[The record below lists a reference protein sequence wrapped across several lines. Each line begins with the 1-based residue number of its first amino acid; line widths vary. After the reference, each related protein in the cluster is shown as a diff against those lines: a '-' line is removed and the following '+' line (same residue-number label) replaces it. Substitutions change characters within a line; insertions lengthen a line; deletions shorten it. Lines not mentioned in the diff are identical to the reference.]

1 MDTITEEKTDKKL
14 RLPENARTLLW
25 CFFLPAFLT
34 IVIYCCLQVWPV
46 GKNSVLVLDL
56 NAQYIYYFEQLR
68 DILLSGESILY
79 SFERALGGEFLGIF
93 AYYLSSPFSVL
104 VALLPKQNIT
114 EAMYLILVLKCGFCG
129 LSFGYYLTKK
139 NLLNRRKPYRVML
152 SVMYALSSYAV
163 VMQHNVMWTDNLIA
177 FPLLLLGID
186 ALICHGK
193 YKLYV
198 VSLVYAMMSNFY
210 IGYMACLFVLIWF
223 FIRYFMFPPEERN
236 PDGEKKHFLRTLCRI
251 AFWSLI
257 ALSISAIIILPVY
270 YSLSFG
276 KLEFS
281 DPEYTAEQLFDFADL
296 LTKAFFGSYDTV
308 RPEGMPFLFGGT
320 LALILAPLYFF
331 SERFPTRK
339 KVGYAVILLIL
350 AASFNFSILD
360 IVWHGMQRPNWLN
373 ARFAYMFVGLLLV
386 MTADVLENLR
396 FLRPQMFLA
405 SSVFW
410 CAMLVILQKMDY
422 DFLHDFIVVWGGILL
437 FAVYAAMIPTIA
449 KTPQSRRLSAALAA
463 VVTAEMLLNALAM
476 VYQLDA
482 DVSYSNRNSYRQMI
496 DTYDEAVEKLPA
508 NEENA
513 LYRVEKL
520 VHRRKND
527 NFALDLN
534 GLSNST
540 STLNARAVDLM
551 HQLGFAAQSHWSMY
565 IGATAV
571 TDALLG
577 VKYVI
582 VDETDDKPVMEYIHE
597 MYEHYADTRGHLDV
611 YENPFALSVAYSANE
626 KVLSYDVPPEDP
638 DDDAPVDPFTYMNK
652 LMSALLGRDIKIW
665 HACRVEESETYGV
678 DMAFAPDHRGYEIN
692 GELTPKLQYILDVQ
706 SDDLLYVYFPSDWPR
721 ECEMKINDR
730 VIGTF
735 FDAQNFA
742 IRELGSFEP
751 GEQVDFRLYLEE
763 NDLYLQSGC
772 QYFWHF
778 DKEAFLEAVEELRDG
793 NMDAYSEKDDRIT
806 GTITVPEGDSV
817 VFTTIP
823 YDAGWE
829 VTVDGRKT
837 ETVPVL
843 NETLLAF
850 RITSGEHEL
859 ELRYKPD
866 CVKYALLLTSGGLL
880 VFAGACIF
888 DFLEKR
894 RKSHPVPTTVPDES
908 TNAQHEDIQQ

>member
-1 MDTITEEKTDKKL
+1 MDTITEPSARPSL
-14 RLPENARTLLW
+14 RKFFPHLTQNAKTLLW

-34 IVIYCCLQVWPV
+34 VVVYCCLQVWPV

-68 DILLSGESILY
+68 DILTSGESILY

-104 VALLPKQNIT
+104 VALFPKQNIT

-129 LSFGYYLTKK
+129 LTFGYYLTKK
-139 NLLNRRKPYRVML
+139 ALLRPPYRVAL

-177 FPLLLLGID
+177 FPLLMLGID
-186 ALICHGK
+186 ELICHGK

-198 VSLVYAMMSNFY
+198 ISLVYAMMSNFY
-210 IGYMACLFVLIWF
+210 IGYMACVFVLIWF
-223 FIRYFMFPPEERN
+223 FIRYFMFSPEERN
-236 PDGEKKHFLRTLCRI
+236 PFLRTFARI

-257 ALSISAIIILPVY
+257 ALAISAIIILPVY

-281 DPEYTAEQLFDFADL
+281 DPDYSAEQLFDFADL

-308 RPEGMPFLFGGT
+308 RPSGMPFLFGGT
-320 LALILAPLYFF
+320 LALILAPLYFAGDC
-331 SERFPTRK
+331 FPTRK
-339 KVGYAVILLIL
+339 KVGYAAILLIL

-360 IVWHGMQRPNWLN
+360 IFWHGMQRPNWLN
-373 ARFAYMFVGLLLV
+373 ARFAYMFVFLLLV
-386 MTADVLENLR
+386 MTAHVMENLR
-396 FLRPQMFLA
+396 NFDRKTIL
-405 SSVFW
+405 SSVVFW
-410 CAMLVILQKMDY
+410 CAMLVILQKLDY
-422 DFLHDFIVVWGGILL
+422 KFLNDFIVVWGGIFL
-437 FAVYAAMIPTIA
+437 FAVYAALVPTIL
-449 KTPQSRRLSAALAA
+449 KSKSRLLPSLLA
-463 VVTAEMLLNALAM
+463 VVVTLEMLLNALAM
-476 VYQLDA
+476 VYQFDA

-496 DTYDEAVEKLPA
+496 DTYDEAVEKLPE

-551 HQLGFAAQSHWSMY
+551 HQFGYAAQSHWSMY

-582 VDETDDKPVMEYIHE
+582 VDETDDKPVMDYIHKL
-597 MYEHYADTRGHLDV
+597 YDLYDSTDGHLDI
-611 YENPFALSVAYSANE
+611 YENPYALPIAYSADE
-626 KVLSYDVPPEDP
+626 EVLEYDVPPENQEPEDP
-638 DDDAPVDPFTYMNK
+638 DEDEYVDPFTYMNK
-652 LMSALLGRDIKIW
+652 LISALLGRDVKIW
-665 HACRVEESETYGV
+665 HAAKVEESEVYGV
-678 DMAFAPDHRGYEIN
+678 DMAFATGHRGYEVN
-692 GELTPKLQYILDVQ
+692 GEMTPKLQYILEIESTDP
-706 SDDLLYVYFPSDWPR
+706 LYVYFPSEWPR
-721 ECEMKINDR
+721 ECEMKLNDKE
-730 VIGTF
+730 IGTF

-742 IRELGSFEP
+742 IRELGSFET
-751 GEQVDFRLYLEE
+751 GEEVDFRLYLEE
-763 NDLYLQSGC
+763 DDLYIRSGC
-772 QYFWHF
+772 QFFWHF
-778 DKEAFLEAVEELRDG
+778 DETAFLEAVAELKNG
-793 NMDAYSEKDDRIT
+793 GMDAYSEKDDRVT
-806 GTITVPEGDSV
+806 GTIHVPEEDSV

-829 VTVDGRKT
+829 VTVDGEPA

-843 NETLLAF
+843 NDTLLAF
-850 RITSGEHEL
+850 RIEPGTHEL
-859 ELRYKPD
+859 NFRYKPD
-866 CVKYALLLTSGGLL
+866 CVKYGLILTFGGLA
-880 VFAGACIF
+880 VFAAACGWDVF
-888 DFLEKR
+888 RKR
-894 RKSHPVPTTVPDES
+894 RTAVPTSEEI
-908 TNAQHEDIQQ
+908 TNEDTHQ